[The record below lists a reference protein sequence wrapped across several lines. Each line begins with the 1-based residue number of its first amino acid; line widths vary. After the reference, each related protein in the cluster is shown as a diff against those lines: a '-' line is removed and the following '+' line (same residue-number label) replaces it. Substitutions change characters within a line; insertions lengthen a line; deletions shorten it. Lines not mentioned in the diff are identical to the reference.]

1 MAATPSENVA
11 VVRQAL
17 DSAGDAIA
25 ENVVWHFLSPVPEL
39 AAKYVGRDQVTIDWP
54 TMLDEVT
61 GGTFSKRIVDVW
73 PIGSDLVVAHLEVA
87 MSVEGVDHA
96 GSAVTVCR
104 VADGRVV
111 EVFDIPSASI

>member
-1 MAATPSENVA
+1 MA
-11 VVRQAL
+11 L
-17 DSAGDAIA
+17 
-25 ENVVWHFLSPVPEL
+25 PVTVSEL

-54 TMLDEVT
+54 KMLDEVT
-61 GGTFSKRIVDVW
+61 GGTLKRIVDVW